1 MKLILSPAKKMRIDR
16 DFLAPRTKPEFLEK
30 TGKTDLKK
38 LVEDAEKRQVKR

>member
-30 TGKTDLKK
+30 TGQL
-38 LVEDAEKRQVKR
+38 LSYLQSPFLR